1 MTRYAELAAALAIC
15 LVGIAL
21 RMILSQKRLLRRS
34 PVMNSAA
41 RIEAPRPVLGRW
53 ALLGPDACVGLWL
66 VCLLSL
72 VPHLLWL
79 GLGPKAIEVEGSLY
93 ARVGEGIAMGRGLL
107 DVPCIEG
114 VFLVHPPLYP
124 ALIAGGIRLGLG
136 SETAQ
141 AHRLW
146 LLFGIPLPVVICLI
160 CRRLYGPAAGWLG
173 GCGRRRPSAPNCAV
187 GCRAERA
194 RQLDIE
200 PRARGVFL
208 PSEFW
213 TSVLP

>member
-21 RMILSQKRLLRRS
+21 RMIQSQKRLLRRS
-34 PVMNSAA
+34 PVMNS
-41 RIEAPRPVLGRW
+41 RGSHEAPRPVLGRS

-72 VPHLLWL
+72 VPRLLWL

-136 SETAQ
+136 SETAG
-141 AHRLW
+141 RIVS

-160 CRRLYGPAAGWLG
+160 GRRLYGPAAGWLG
-173 GCGRRRPSAPNCAV
+173 GLVAAVHPLLIVLSAGPC
-187 GCRAERA
+187 
-194 RQLDIE
+194 
-200 PRARGVFL
+200 
-208 PSEFW
+208 
-213 TSVLP
+213 